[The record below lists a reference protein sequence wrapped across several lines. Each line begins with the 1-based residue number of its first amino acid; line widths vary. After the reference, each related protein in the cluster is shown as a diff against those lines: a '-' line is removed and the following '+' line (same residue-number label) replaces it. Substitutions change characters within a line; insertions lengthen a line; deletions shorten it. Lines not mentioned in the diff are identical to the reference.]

1 VQAGNIAAGAVTAD
15 KVAANAISA
24 DKIAANAITAA
35 KIAAG
40 AVSADKIS
48 VAQLSA
54 LTAHMGTITAGKIQ
68 SANGWRFINP
78 AATGAS
84 HFISGYSDAGVPFFV
99 VRGDGSVYARGDI
112 EAQSLKANT
121 VMVNTI
127 HVANQ
132 AITVVSNAYGN
143 DVLGIPN
150 TGGIWSGWVQSVVA
164 WHTTSGFDKLVIGQA
179 QIVLPGPND
188 EYQAVIG
195 INGEPSA
202 GAAQWA
208 TKNISVVMTTAIG
221 GSGAHSY
228 RLYVRFKNNGSI
240 GQNVIAGRDIFV
252 FEGKR

>member
-54 LTAHMGTITAGKIQ
+54 LTANMGTLTAGKIQ

-78 AATGAS
+78 SAPAQEN
-84 HFISGYSDAGVPFFV
+84 FIGGYSDAGVPFFV

-132 AITVVSNAYGN
+132 AITVLSSAYESTVGSVANTNGVWSQWHWIASVS
-143 DVLGIPN
+143 
-150 TGGIWSGWVQSVVA
+150 
-164 WHTTSGFDKLVIGQA
+164 HTTSGFNKLVIGQA
-179 QIVLPGPND
+179 QITTPSLED
-188 EYQAVIG
+188 EYQVAIG
-195 INGEPSA
+195 IDGEPSA
-202 GAAQWA
+202 GAAEWA
-208 TKNISVVMTTAIG
+208 TKNIGIVMDTVTG
-221 GSGAHSY
+221 GSGTNSY

-240 GQNVIAGRDIFV
+240 GSNVVAARDIFV